1 MGRTPRVLAQEV
13 TCPPAA
19 TPEAVEA
26 APLTGKKIGVTVA
39 YLFVP
44 FYANFKKGLEDG
56 ARDFGFE
63 YDLQDGEG
71 KPEVELANMQD
82 FITQGVDLILLTP
95 MSDGTKPSI
104 ALANEAGIPSS
115 RSTTGRG
122 SVATRPP
129 S

>member
-1 MGRTPRVLAQEV
+1 MLAQEV

-44 FYANFKKGLEDG
+44 FYANFKTGLADG
-56 ARDFGFE
+56 AREFGFE

-82 FITQGVDLILLTP
+82 FIAAGRRSHPAHADERRH
-95 MSDGTKPSI
+95 
-104 ALANEAGIPSS
+104 EAGD
-115 RSTTGRG
+115 RAGERGRHPRHRG
-122 SVATRPP
+122 QQPGGLRQR
-129 S
+129 